1 MLKFC
6 VPGRKD
12 SHCLQNNNR
21 NGREFY
27 AEKEGFMTK
36 KELRAAMKK
45 QNLSL
50 SPEERAAASGRI
62 FRRVAESEP
71 FGTARCVAFF
81 CALPDEPET
90 EEALARWGSA
100 RRIVVPRV
108 GGDAMRFFDY
118 VPGALRAGAFRI
130 AEPDGDA
137 MPCEPSEIDLIVVP
151 VLASKW

>member
-1 MLKFC
+1 
-6 VPGRKD
+6 
-12 SHCLQNNNR
+12 
-21 NGREFY
+21 
-27 AEKEGFMTK
+27 MTK

-108 GGDAMRFFDY
+108 GGDA
-118 VPGALRAGAFRI
+118 VPGPHEPRREVCRRANCAPRR
-130 AEPDGDA
+130 
-137 MPCEPSEIDLIVVP
+137 SY
-151 VLASKW
+151 

>member
-1 MLKFC
+1 
-6 VPGRKD
+6 
-12 SHCLQNNNR
+12 
-21 NGREFY
+21 
-27 AEKEGFMTK
+27 MTK

-118 VPGALRAGAFRI
+118 VPGALRAGVDPVD
-130 AEPDGDA
+130 PDKL
-137 MPCEPSEIDLIVVP
+137 MDLP
-151 VLASKW
+151 HQPGRRRNRNAQS

>member
-1 MLKFC
+1 
-6 VPGRKD
+6 
-12 SHCLQNNNR
+12 
-21 NGREFY
+21 
-27 AEKEGFMTK
+27 MTK

-108 GGDAMRFFDY
+108 WVQERK
-118 VPGALRAGAFRI
+118 LSI
-130 AEPDGDA
+130 
-137 MPCEPSEIDLIVVP
+137 
-151 VLASKW
+151 

>member
-1 MLKFC
+1 
-6 VPGRKD
+6 
-12 SHCLQNNNR
+12 
-21 NGREFY
+21 
-27 AEKEGFMTK
+27 MTK

-108 GGDAMRFFDY
+108 GDGKILDDH
-118 VPGALRAGAFRI
+118 GLRA
-130 AEPDGDA
+130 E
-137 MPCEPSEIDLIVVP
+137 DLERFHRW
-151 VLASKW
+151 VLP

>member
-1 MLKFC
+1 
-6 VPGRKD
+6 
-12 SHCLQNNNR
+12 
-21 NGREFY
+21 
-27 AEKEGFMTK
+27 MTK

-90 EEALARWGSA
+90 EAALARWGSA
-100 RRIVVPRV
+100 RRIVVRRV
-108 GGDAMRFFDY
+108 GG
-118 VPGALRAGAFRI
+118 
-130 AEPDGDA
+130 A

-151 VLASKW
+151 GTAFTQAGARMGRGRGFYDKYLSQPGFRGVKVGVCYAHQLVGALPVEPHDVFMDYVITNG